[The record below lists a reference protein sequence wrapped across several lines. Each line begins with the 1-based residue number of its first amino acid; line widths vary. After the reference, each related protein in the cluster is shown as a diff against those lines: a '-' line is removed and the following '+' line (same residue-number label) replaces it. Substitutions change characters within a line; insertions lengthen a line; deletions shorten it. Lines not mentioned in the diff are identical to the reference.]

1 LEEGIVRRLATLLL
15 CFAACDDTV
24 SGQKP
29 VGGDVDTEAEIQRY
43 LRRTYLDLTGKVP
56 TDADLTASTT
66 RLQIAGNTP
75 TARGELVAELVGK
88 AEFSKVW
95 IEELENGIFGG
106 NTLTQQYDFV
116 CGIIRGTVPACTS
129 CTATDSCDCQCGPLP
144 TYKTEKADLAK
155 TSADFQG
162 GAKSSDLERRYA
174 AAYGYFVLAGAPEG
188 RVRALFDDFLSRQ
201 AEPDEIEN
209 GRSMIFGS
217 IFPGSPAGLMFHR
230 HGSSYEDLIDIVF
243 DSEVYRESMV
253 RRVFGRY
260 LAREPSSVEL
270 AHFTGTLDAN
280 APDARGLVR
289 AVVSSREY
297 FEQ

>member
-1 LEEGIVRRLATLLL
+1 MQRRLATLLL
-15 CFAACDDTV
+15 CLAACDETV

-43 LRRTYLDLTGKVP
+43 LRRAYLDLTGKGP
-56 TDADLTASTT
+56 SDADLAASTT
-66 RLQIAGNTP
+66 RLRDANNTA
-75 TARGELVAELVGK
+75 TARGELVAELVGQE
-88 AEFSKVW
+88 AFSKVW

-106 NTLTQQYDFV
+106 NTLTQQYELV
-116 CGIIRGTVPACTS
+116 CGIIRGTVPACSS
-129 CTATDSCDCQCGPLP
+129 CTATDSCECQCGPLP

-155 TSADFQG
+155 TAADFQG

-174 AAYGYFVLAGAPEG
+174 TKFGYFALAGAPEG
-188 RVRALFDDFLSRQ
+188 RVRSLFDDFLSRQ
-201 AEPDEIEN
+201 PEPDEIEN
-209 GRSMIFGS
+209 GRSMILGS
-217 IFPGSPAGLMFHR
+217 IFSGSPAGLMFHR
-230 HGSSYEDLIDIVF
+230 HGSSYADLLDIIF

-270 AHFTGTLDAN
+270 AHFTSTLDAN
-280 APDARGLVR
+280 APDVRGLVR